1 MLHPLLE
8 ESELHDWEVAVAAQI
23 LYPPKFLMTLAHCC
37 FSSFSLLSEFLL
49 HVSWAR
55 YDRSEY
61 YCLQVENEGRKHG
74 NTSS

>member
-37 FSSFSLLSEFLL
+37 FSSFSLLSEFLSMSPGPGMTG
-49 HVSWAR
+49 V
-55 YDRSEY
+55 
-61 YCLQVENEGRKHG
+61 
-74 NTSS
+74 NTIAYR